1 MKDDRLKMNKV
12 YLKFIFVI
20 AVLNFGYG
28 LFEYKNF
35 QKSSGSYIEDGY
47 NRNNQIFNSLLESEQ
62 KVVESIGISL
72 ANSMVTKEAFIK
84 NNPLLLKDEFLKLK
98 NMLNQKQLIH
108 EIHFFKSNM
117 VSFANISNNINL
129 KENLATQFRPDVAWV
144 LEHKKS
150 SNNFQTC
157 QTYSGIRSIQPI
169 FDQENNLLGSVS
181 VGTTVNQFPDKFIKQ
196 STSDE
201 VIFINKKE
209 IFQNLKAQYLDKI
222 IKNSD
227 SFDEYIISPKTANLN
242 LIQNINLDKK
252 YSAIEFEDKIYMVN
266 VFHFYNFMKE
276 SKYQMVVL
284 KDITYLSTNFY
295 TRLIEE
301 LFLLSLISIFLVYF
315 MIFIKLDMNRKKIK
329 TLSKLSQELHNQ
341 NFSPLK
347 KFKVNRDSQDELDQL
362 SCNIV
367 EMGISLENFYKN
379 LQIIIDEK
387 SRETI
392 INLYIDEL
400 TKLSN
405 RRALEKFIKENR
417 FQTLIFMDI
426 DSFSEINDFF
436 GTEIGNSVLIGVAEK
451 LKLFGDRYGFKI
463 YRVGSDEFAVL
474 CIEEEKSK
482 TFLETLISDFSNMNL
497 KDIDRDVS
505 INVDFT
511 FGVSTGDKASI
522 ASSDIALHEAKNK
535 KVRHIIYNNS
545 LLSKDAHKKNIALS
559 KQIRDAF
566 EYDNFVLFYQPIYNK
581 HREIV
586 KYESLIRLKDGDK
599 YLTPYHF
606 LDYAKKT
613 KAYFE
618 ITKIVVDKSFEKFKN
633 IDISFS
639 VNLSAD
645 DIVNPEIALY
655 IEERVKEFPK
665 PQNITF
671 EILESEEIQQFDKIL
686 DFLNKVRALG
696 VKIAIDDFGSGY
708 SNFTYLLDIKP
719 DYLKIDGSIIKGI
732 ATQKSSYLI
741 AKSIVDFSKASNF
754 TIIGEF
760 IDSEDV
766 FKKGKELGIDMF
778 QGYYLSMPLK
788 DI

>member
-1 MKDDRLKMNKV
+1 MRKV
-12 YLKFIFVI
+12 YLKFILIIV
-20 AVLNFGYG
+20 VLNFGYG
-28 LFEYKNF
+28 LFKYQNF
-35 QKSSGSYIEDGY
+35 QENLEGYVEKSYE
-47 NRNNQIFNSLLESEQ
+47 RNHRIFNSILDNKQ
-62 KVVESIGISL
+62 KVVKSIGISL
-72 ANSMVTKEAFIK
+72 AENRVTKTAFLTD
-84 NNPLLLKDEFLKLK
+84 NPLLLKTEFLKLQNILNDK
-98 NMLNQKQLIH
+98 NLVH
-108 EIHFFKSNM
+108 EIHFFSKNM
-117 VSFANISNNINL
+117 ESFANISEIIKL
-129 KENLATQFRPDVAWV
+129 EEKTIIKVRPDVAWV
-144 LEHKKS
+144 FKNKKS
-150 SNNFQTC
+150 SNSFQTC
-157 QTYSGIRSIQPI
+157 KTYSGIRSVQPI
-169 FDQENNLLGSVS
+169 FDKDQNLLGSVS
-181 VGTTVNQFPDKFIKQ
+181 IGVKIDNFPNEFLKQ
-196 STSDE
+196 TANDE
-201 VIFINKKE
+201 VLFLNDRE
-209 IFQNLKAQYLDKI
+209 IFKDLKPNYFNSILK
-222 IKNSD
+222 KSD
-227 SFDEYIISPKTANLN
+227 SFKNFIVSPKTNNLEF
-242 LIQNINLDKK
+242 IKNIDISKSHSYTK
-252 YSAIEFEDKIYMVN
+252 FQDEIYMIN
-266 VFHFYNFMKE
+266 IFYFNDFLGIP
-276 SKYQMVVL
+276 KYRMIAI
-284 KDITYLSTNFY
+284 KNITYMSEDFY

-301 LFLLSLISIFLVYF
+301 IFLLSLISVFLVYF
-315 MIFIKLDMNRKKIK
+315 MIFIKLDVNRKKIK
-329 TLSKLSQELHNQ
+329 TLSKLSQELYNQ
-341 NFSPLK
+341 NFAPLK
-347 KFKVNRDSQDELDQL
+347 DFKVNRESEDVLDQL

-367 EMGISLENFYKN
+367 EMGISLEDFYKN
-379 LQIIIDEK
+379 LQIIIDKK

-392 INLYIDEL
+392 TNLYIDEL

-417 FQTLIFMDI
+417 FQTLIFLDI
-426 DSFSEINDFF
+426 DNFSEINDFF

-451 LKLFGDRYGFKI
+451 LQIFGKEHGFKI

-474 CIEEEKSK
+474 CIEEEKSI
-482 TFLETLISDFSNMNL
+482 TFLQTLIKEFSNMNL

-511 FGVSTGDKASI
+511 FGVSTGKLASI
-522 ASSDIALHEAKNK
+522 AMSDIALHEAKNK
-535 KVRHIIYNNS
+535 KVRHVIYNNS
-545 LLSKDAHKKNIALS
+545 LLAKDAHKKNIALS

-566 EYDNFVLFYQPIYNK
+566 KYDNFVLFYQPIYNRN
-581 HREIV
+581 REIV
-586 KYESLIRLKDGDK
+586 KYECLIRLKDGDK

-618 ITKIVVDKSFEKFKN
+618 ITKIVVDKSFERFRDL
-633 IDISFS
+633 DISFS

-645 DIVNPEIALY
+645 DIVNQEIATY
-655 IEERVKEFPK
+655 IEKRVKEFPK

-686 DFLNKVRALG
+686 DFLKKVRDLG

-708 SNFTYLLDIKP
+708 SNFSYLLDIKP

-732 ATQKSSYLI
+732 ATQKNSYLI